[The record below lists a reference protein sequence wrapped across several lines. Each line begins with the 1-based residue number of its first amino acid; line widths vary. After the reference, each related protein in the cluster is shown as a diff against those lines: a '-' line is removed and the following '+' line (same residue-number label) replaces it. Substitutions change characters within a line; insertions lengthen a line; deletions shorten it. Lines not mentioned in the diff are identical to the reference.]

1 MQEKRKRKF
10 QLMQK
15 EADKALAVNVLGK
28 AKTALVCFGSVRG
41 VVKEIAQKLG
51 LKMIQPVLLQPF
63 PEKQMKKALQG
74 VEKIICVENN
84 ASGQLAKLLSAYG
97 IKVDEKVLKYDGRP
111 FFQEELEE
119 EIKRIVYG
127 KHRNKLS

>member
-15 EADKALAVNVLGK
+15 EADKASAVNVLGK

-41 VVKEIAQKLG
+41 VVKETAQKLG

-97 IKVDEKVLKYDGRP
+97 IKVMKKFEYDGRH
-111 FFQEELEE
+111 FSR
-119 EIKRIVYG
+119 RIRR
-127 KHRNKLS
+127 RN